1 MLCEHRVIVSLDSWP
16 QNLLESMSGIFYLQD
31 KFMAFSLSFFAL
43 LKDLNK
49 LFCPAFQHF
58 LLWPEPQ
65 PLNAILNLALRSKKF
80 WWNYSIIDLK
90 AGACVLLM
98 ASL

>member
-1 MLCEHRVIVSLDSWP
+1 MQYSKDNKCSANIVMISLDSLP
-16 QNLLESMSGIFYLQD
+16 QILLEPVWNFYLQD

-43 LKDLNK
+43 LEDLNK

-65 PLNAILNLALRSKKF
+65 LLNAILNLAL
-80 WWNYSIIDLK
+80 
-90 AGACVLLM
+90 
-98 ASL
+98 